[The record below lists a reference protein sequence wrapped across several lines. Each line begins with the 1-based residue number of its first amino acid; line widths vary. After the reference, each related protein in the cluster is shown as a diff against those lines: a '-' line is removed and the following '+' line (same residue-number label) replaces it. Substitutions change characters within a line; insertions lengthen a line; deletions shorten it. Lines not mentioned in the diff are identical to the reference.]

1 MRSFDVIILGGGPGG
16 YVAAIRAAQLGK
28 KVAVVEANHLGGICL
43 NWGCIP
49 TKALLKNAE
58 VFELV
63 QNAKKYGIET
73 GEVSVNWEKM
83 IKRSRDV
90 AKRLSKGIEFLMK
103 KNKIDYIPAR
113 GKLLGNGKVETTDAD
128 GKITEISAGNIII
141 AAGARAKWFPGMEPD
156 GKQIITYKEAMI
168 PEKQPKSLVI
178 IGAGAIGVEFAHFY
192 QTFGTEVTLIE
203 ALPNILPIEDEDI
216 SVELEKLFKK
226 RKMNILTNTMVEKI
240 EKLKSS
246 VKVHLNSGDIVEA
259 DNALI
264 AVGVQGNVEDLGL
277 EECNIAVEKGWIKVN
292 EYLETSLVGVYA
304 IGDVAGPPWLAH
316 KASAEGIIASE
327 HIAGLNPDPMRYD
340 NIPGCTYCH
349 PEVASVGL
357 TEKVAKEK
365 GYEIKIGNFPF
376 RGLGK
381 SMAVGD
387 TDGFAKVIYDAKYG
401 EMLGCHIIGS
411 EATNLITEAVIA
423 RNLETTHHEV
433 LKTIHP
439 HPTLSEAI
447 MEATADALGEAIHI

>member
-1 MRSFDVIILGGGPGG
+1 MKYNVVVLGGGPGG
-16 YVAAIRAAQLGK
+16 YVAAIRAAQVGK
-28 KVAVVEANHLGGICL
+28 KVAIVEANHLGGICL

-58 VFELV
+58 VFDLV
-63 QNAKKYGIET
+63 KNAKKYGIEV
-73 GEVSVNWEKM
+73 GEVTVNWGKM

-103 KNKIDYIPAR
+103 KNKIDYIPAF
-113 GKLLGNGKVETTDAD
+113 GNLLDGTTIETTDAD
-128 GKITEISAGNIII
+128 GKKTQLKAEKIII
-141 AAGARAKWFPGMEPD
+141 ATGARAKYFPGMEPD

-168 PEKQPKSLVI
+168 PENQPKSLVI

-192 QTFGTEVTLIE
+192 QTFGTEVTIIE
-203 ALPNILPIEDEDI
+203 ALPNILPVEDEDI
-216 SVELEKLFKK
+216 STELEKLFKK
-226 RKMNILTNTMVEKI
+226 RKMNIFTNTMVEKI
-240 EKLKSS
+240 EKNKSK
-246 VKVHLNSGDIVEA
+246 VKVHLKSGEIIEA
-259 DNALI
+259 DKALI
-264 AVGVQGNVEDLGL
+264 AVGVQGNIENLGL
-277 EECNIAVEKGWIKVN
+277 EDCNITVEEGWIKVN
-292 EYLETSLVGVYA
+292 EYMETSLSNVYA

-316 KASAEGIIASE
+316 VASAEGITAVE
-327 HIAGLNPDPMRYD
+327 HLAGLNPDPMKYD

-365 GYEIKIGNFPF
+365 GYEVKIGNFPF

-387 TDGFAKVIYDAKYG
+387 TDGFVKVVYDAKYG
-401 EMLGCHIIGS
+401 EMLGCHILGA

-447 MEATADALGEAIHI
+447 MEATADAMEEAIHI

>member
-1 MRSFDVIILGGGPGG
+1 MHEYDVLILGGGPGG
-16 YVAAIRAAQLGK
+16 YVAAIRAAHLGK
-28 KVAVVEANHLGGICL
+28 KTAIVESNHLGGICL

-49 TKALLKNAE
+49 TKALLKNAD
-58 VFELV
+58 VFDIIN
-63 QNAKKYGIET
+63 NANKFGIEV
-73 GEVSVNWEKM
+73 GEVTINWSKI

-103 KNKIDYIPAR
+103 KNKIDYIPAQ
-113 GKLLGNGKVETTDAD
+113 GKLIGKGKVETTDSH
-128 GKITEISAGNIII
+128 GKKALAFANNIII
-141 AAGARAKWFPGMEPD
+141 ATGARPKWFSGIKPD

-168 PEKQPKSLVI
+168 LDKQPKSLVI
-178 IGAGAIGVEFAHFY
+178 IGAGAIGVEFAHFF

-203 ALPNILPIEDEDI
+203 ALPNILPIEDNEI
-216 SVELEKLFKK
+216 SLELEKIFKK
-226 RKMNILTNTMVEKI
+226 RKMNILTNTKVTKI
-240 EKLKSS
+240 EKLKTKI
-246 VKVHLNSGDIVEA
+246 KVHFQGDEIVEA
-259 DNALI
+259 EKVLI
-264 AVGVQGNVEDLGL
+264 ALGVQGNIEDIGL
-277 EECNIAVEKGWIKVN
+277 EECNIAVERGWIHKS
-292 EYLETSLVGVYA
+292 EFMETSQKNVYA

-316 KASAEGIIASE
+316 KAAAEGIIAVE
-327 HIAGLNPDPMRYD
+327 HLADLSPEPMRYD

-357 TEKVAKEK
+357 TEKMALEQ
-365 GYEIKIGNFPF
+365 GYELKIGRFPF

-381 SMAVGD
+381 AMAVGD
-387 TDGFAKVIYDAKYG
+387 TDGFVKVIYDNKYG
-401 EMLGCHIIGS
+401 EMLGCHIIGA

-423 RNLETTHHEV
+423 RNLESTHYEV

>member
-1 MRSFDVIILGGGPGG
+1 MKYNVVVLGGGPGG
-16 YVAAIRAAQLGK
+16 YVAAIRAAQVGK
-28 KVAVVEANHLGGICL
+28 KVAIVEANHLGGICL

-58 VFELV
+58 VFDLV
-63 QNAKKYGIET
+63 KNAKKYGIEV
-73 GEVSVNWEKM
+73 GEVTVNWGKM

-103 KNKIDYIPAR
+103 KNKIDYIPAL
-113 GKLLGNGKVETTDAD
+113 GKLLDGTTIETTDAD
-128 GKITEISAGNIII
+128 GKKTQLKAEKIII
-141 AAGARAKWFPGMEPD
+141 ATGARAKYFPGMEPD

-168 PEKQPKSLVI
+168 PENQPKSLVI

-192 QTFGTEVTLIE
+192 QTFGTEVTIIE
-203 ALPNILPIEDEDI
+203 ALPNILPVEDEDI
-216 SVELEKLFKK
+216 STELEKLFKK
-226 RKMNILTNTMVEKI
+226 RKMNIFTNTMVEKI
-240 EKLKSS
+240 EKNKSK
-246 VKVHLNSGDIVEA
+246 VKVHLKSGEIIEA
-259 DNALI
+259 DKALI
-264 AVGVQGNVEDLGL
+264 AVGVQGNIENLGL
-277 EECNIAVEKGWIKVN
+277 EDCNIAVEEGWIKVN
-292 EYLETSLVGVYA
+292 EYMETSLSNVYA

-316 KASAEGIIASE
+316 VASAEGITAVE
-327 HIAGLNPDPMRYD
+327 HLAGLNPDPMKYD

-357 TEKVAKEK
+357 TEKAAKEK
-365 GYEIKIGNFPF
+365 GYEVKIGSFPF

-387 TDGFAKVIYDAKYG
+387 TDGFVKVVYDAKYG
-401 EMLGCHIIGS
+401 EMLGCHILGA

-447 MEATADALGEAIHI
+447 MEATADALEEAIHI

>member
-1 MRSFDVIILGGGPGG
+1 MKYNVIIIGGGPGG

-58 VFELV
+58 VYDIV
-63 QNAKKYGIET
+63 KNAKKYGIEVGDVT
-73 GEVSVNWEKM
+73 VNWEKM

-103 KNKIDYIPAR
+103 KNKIDYISAR

-128 GKITEISAGNIII
+128 GKITEISADNIII
-141 AAGARAKWFPGMEPD
+141 ATGARAKYFPGMEPD
-156 GKQIITYKEAMI
+156 GNQVITYKEAMI
-168 PEKQPKSLVI
+168 PERQPKSLVI

-192 QTFGTEVTLIE
+192 HTFGTEVTLIE
-203 ALPNILPIEDEDI
+203 ALPNILPVEDEDI
-216 SVELEKLFKK
+216 SVELGKLFKK
-226 RKMNILTNTMVEKI
+226 RKMNILTNTMVDKI
-240 EKLKSS
+240 EKSKSK
-246 VKVHLNSGDIVEA
+246 VKVYLKDGEIIEA
-259 DNALI
+259 EKALI
-264 AVGVQGNVEDLGL
+264 AVGVKGNVEDLGL
-277 EECNIAVEKGWIKVN
+277 EECSISVEKGWIKVN
-292 EYLETSLVGVYA
+292 GYLQTSQSNVYA

-316 KASAEGIIASE
+316 KASAEGIIAAE
-327 HIAGLNPDPMRYD
+327 HSAGLKPEPMKYD

-357 TEKVAKEK
+357 TEKAAKEK

-387 TDGFAKVIYDAKYG
+387 TDGFVKVIYDAKYG
-401 EMLGCHIIGS
+401 EMLGCHIIGA

>member
-1 MRSFDVIILGGGPGG
+1 MRSFDVIIIGGGPGG

-49 TKALLKNAE
+49 TKALLKNAD

-73 GEVSVNWEKM
+73 GEISVNWEKM

-128 GKITEISAGNIII
+128 GKITEISADNIII
-141 AAGARAKWFPGMEPD
+141 ATGARAKWFPGMEPD

-178 IGAGAIGVEFAHFY
+178 IGAGAIGVEFAYFY
-192 QTFGTEVTLIE
+192 QTFRTEVTLIE

-226 RKMNILTNTMVEKI
+226 RKMNILTNTMVAKI

-246 VKVHLNSGDIVEA
+246 VKVHLNSGDTVEA
-259 DNALI
+259 DKALI

-292 EYLETSLVGVYA
+292 EYLETSLAGVYA

-327 HIAGLNPDPMRYD
+327 HIAGLNPDPMKYD

-357 TEKVAKEK
+357 TEKAAKEK

-387 TDGFAKVIYDAKYG
+387 TDGFVKVIYDAKYG
-401 EMLGCHIIGS
+401 EMLGCHIIGA

>member
-1 MRSFDVIILGGGPGG
+1 MKYNVIIIGGGPGG

-58 VFELV
+58 VYDIV
-63 QNAKKYGIET
+63 KNAKKYGIEVGDVT
-73 GEVSVNWEKM
+73 VNWEKM

-103 KNKIDYIPAR
+103 KNKIDYISAR

-128 GKITEISAGNIII
+128 GKITEISAENIII
-141 AAGARAKWFPGMEPD
+141 ATGARAKYFPGMEPD
-156 GKQIITYKEAMI
+156 GNQVITYKEAMI
-168 PEKQPKSLVI
+168 PERQPKSLVI

-192 QTFGTEVTLIE
+192 HTFGTEVTLIE
-203 ALPNILPIEDEDI
+203 ALPNILPVEDEDI
-216 SVELEKLFKK
+216 SVELGKLFKK
-226 RKMNILTNTMVEKI
+226 RKMNILTNTMVDKI
-240 EKLKSS
+240 EKLKSK
-246 VKVHLNSGDIVEA
+246 VKVYLKDGEIIEA
-259 DNALI
+259 EKALI
-264 AVGVQGNVEDLGL
+264 AVGVKGNVEDLGL
-277 EECNIAVEKGWIKVN
+277 EECSISVEKGWIKVN
-292 EYLETSLVGVYA
+292 GYLQTSQSNVYA

-316 KASAEGIIASE
+316 KASAEGIIAAE
-327 HIAGLNPDPMRYD
+327 HSAGLKPEPMKYD

-349 PEVASVGL
+349 PEVASVGF
-357 TEKVAKEK
+357 TEKAAKEK

-387 TDGFAKVIYDAKYG
+387 TDGFVKVIYDAKYG
-401 EMLGCHIIGS
+401 EMLGCHIIGA

>member
-1 MRSFDVIILGGGPGG
+1 MAKFDVAVLGGGPGG
-16 YVAAIRAAQLGK
+16 YVAAIRVAQLGK
-28 KVAVVEANHLGGICL
+28 KVAIVEANHLGGICL

-58 VFELV
+58 VFDLIN
-63 QNAKKYGIET
+63 NAKKYGIEV
-73 GEVSVNWEKM
+73 GEVTVNWKKM

-103 KNKIDYIPAR
+103 KNKIEYIPAR
-113 GKLLGNGKVETTDAD
+113 GKLLENGRVETTDAD
-128 GKITEISAGNIII
+128 GKIAEISADNIII
-141 AAGARAKWFPGMEPD
+141 ATGARAKWFPGMEPD

-168 PEKQPKSLVI
+168 PEKQPKSMVI

-192 QTFGTEVTLIE
+192 HTFETEVTLVE
-203 ALPNILPIEDEDI
+203 ALPNILPVEDLDI
-216 SVELEKLFKK
+216 SKELEKLFKK
-226 RKMNILTNTMVEKI
+226 RKMNILTDTKVGKI
-240 EKLKSS
+240 EKLKSK
-246 VKVHLNSGDIVEA
+246 VKVHLKGGEIIEA
-259 DNALI
+259 EKALI

-277 EECNIAVEKGWIKVN
+277 EDCRITVEKGWIKVN
-292 EYLETSLVGVYA
+292 EYLQTSQSNIYA

-316 KASAEGIIASE
+316 KASAEGIIAAE
-327 HIAGLNPDPMRYD
+327 HIAGLNPKPMQYD

-357 TEKVAKEK
+357 TEKAAIEK
-365 GYEIKIGNFPF
+365 GYEVKIGNFPF

-381 SMAVGD
+381 SMAVGN
-387 TDGFAKVIYDAKYG
+387 TDGFVKVVYDAKYG
-401 EMLGCHIIGS
+401 EMLGCHILGA

>member
-1 MRSFDVIILGGGPGG
+1 MKYNVVVLGGGPGG
-16 YVAAIRAAQLGK
+16 YVAAIRAAQVGN
-28 KVAVVEANHLGGICL
+28 KVAIVEANHLGGICL

-58 VFELV
+58 VFDLV
-63 QNAKKYGIET
+63 KNAKKYGIEV
-73 GEVSVNWEKM
+73 GEVTVNWGKM

-103 KNKIDYIPAR
+103 KNKIDYIPAF
-113 GKLLGNGKVETTDAD
+113 GKLLDGTTIETTDAD
-128 GKITEISAGNIII
+128 GKKTQLKAEKIII
-141 AAGARAKWFPGMEPD
+141 ATGARAKYFPGMEPD

-168 PEKQPKSLVI
+168 PENQPKSLVI

-192 QTFGTEVTLIE
+192 QTFGTEVTIIE
-203 ALPNILPIEDEDI
+203 ALPNILPVEDEDI
-216 SVELEKLFKK
+216 STELEKLFKK
-226 RKMNILTNTMVEKI
+226 RKMNIFTNTMVEKI
-240 EKLKSS
+240 EKNKSK
-246 VKVHLNSGDIVEA
+246 VKVHLKSGEIIEA
-259 DNALI
+259 DKALI
-264 AVGVQGNVEDLGL
+264 AVGVQGNIENLGL
-277 EECNIAVEKGWIKVN
+277 ANCNITVEEGWIKVN
-292 EYLETSLVGVYA
+292 EYMETSLSNVYA

-316 KASAEGIIASE
+316 VASAEGITAVE
-327 HIAGLNPDPMRYD
+327 HLAGLNPDPMKYD

-357 TEKVAKEK
+357 TEKAAKEK
-365 GYEIKIGNFPF
+365 GYEVKIGNFPF

-387 TDGFAKVIYDAKYG
+387 TDGFVKVVYDAKYG
-401 EMLGCHIIGS
+401 EMLGCHILGA

-423 RNLETTHHEV
+423 RNLETTHREV

-447 MEATADALGEAIHI
+447 MEATADALEEAIHI

>member
-1 MRSFDVIILGGGPGG
+1 MAKFDVAVLGGGPGG
-16 YVAAIRAAQLGK
+16 YVTAIRAAQLGK
-28 KVAVVEANHLGGICL
+28 KTAVVEANHLGGICL
-43 NWGCIP
+43 NCGCIP

-58 VFELV
+58 VFDLIN
-63 QNAKKYGIET
+63 NAKKYGIEV
-73 GEVSVNWEKM
+73 GEVTVNWKKM

-113 GKLLGNGKVETTDAD
+113 GKLLGNGKIETTDAD
-128 GKITEISAGNIII
+128 GKIAEISADNIII
-141 AAGARAKWFPGMEPD
+141 ATGARAKWFPGMEPD

-168 PEKQPKSLVI
+168 PEKQPKSMVI

-192 QTFGTEVTLIE
+192 HTFETEVTLVE
-203 ALPNILPIEDEDI
+203 ALPNILPVEDLDI
-216 SVELEKLFKK
+216 SKELEKLFKK
-226 RKMNILTNTMVEKI
+226 RKMNILTNTMVDKI
-240 EKLKSS
+240 EKLKSG
-246 VKVHLNSGDIVEA
+246 VKVHIKDGDIVEA
-259 DNALI
+259 EQALI
-264 AVGVQGNVEDLGL
+264 AVGVQGNVENLGL
-277 EECNIAVEKGWIKVN
+277 EDCSIAVDKGWIKVN
-292 EYLETSLVGVYA
+292 EYLLTSKPNVYA

-327 HIAGLNPDPMRYD
+327 HIAGLNPEPMKYD

-357 TEKVAKEK
+357 TEKVAKDK
-365 GYEIKIGNFPF
+365 GYEVKIGNFPF

-387 TDGFAKVIYDAKYG
+387 TDGFVKVIYDGKYG
-401 EMLGCHIIGS
+401 EMLGCHIIGA

>member
-1 MRSFDVIILGGGPGG
+1 MSSYEVIIIGGGPGG
-16 YVAAIRAAQLGK
+16 YVAAISAAQLGK

-103 KNKIDYIPAR
+103 KNEIDYISAR
-113 GKLLGNGKVETTDAD
+113 GKLLRSGKIETTDAD
-128 GKITEISAGNIII
+128 GKIAEILANNIIV
-141 AAGARAKWFPGMEPD
+141 ATGARAKWFPGMEPD

-168 PEKQPKSLVI
+168 PKKQPKSMVI

-192 QTFGTEVTLIE
+192 HTFGTEVTLIE
-203 ALPNILPIEDEDI
+203 ALPNILPVEDLDI
-216 SVELEKLFKK
+216 SKELEKLFKK
-226 RKMNILTNTMVEKI
+226 RKMNILTNTMVDKI
-240 EKLKSS
+240 EKLKSK
-246 VKVHLNSGDIVEA
+246 VKVHLENGEIVEA
-259 DNALI
+259 EQALI
-264 AVGVQGNVEDLGL
+264 AVGVKGNIEDLGL
-277 EECNIAVEKGWIKVN
+277 EDCRIAVDKGWIKIN
-292 EYLETSLVGVYA
+292 EYLQTSLPNVYA

-327 HIAGLNPDPMRYD
+327 HIVGLNPEPMKYD

-357 TEKVAKEK
+357 TEKAALEK
-365 GYEIKIGNFPF
+365 GYEVKIGNFPF

-387 TDGFAKVIYDAKYG
+387 TDGFVKVIYDARYG
-401 EMLGCHIIGS
+401 EMLGCHIIGA

-447 MEATADALGEAIHI
+447 MEATADALGEGIHI

>member
-1 MRSFDVIILGGGPGG
+1 MSSFDIIIVGGGPGG

-128 GKITEISAGNIII
+128 GKITEISADNIII
-141 AAGARAKWFPGMEPD
+141 ATGARAKWFPGMEPD

-246 VKVHLNSGDIVEA
+246 VKVHLNSGDIVGA
-259 DNALI
+259 DKALI
-264 AVGVQGNVEDLGL
+264 AVGIQGNVEGLGL

-357 TEKVAKEK
+357 TEKAAKEK

-381 SMAVGD
+381 AMAVGD
-387 TDGFAKVIYDAKYG
+387 TDGFVKVIYDAKYG
-401 EMLGCHIIGS
+401 EMLGCHIIGA

>member
-1 MRSFDVIILGGGPGG
+1 MKYNVIIIGGGPGG

-58 VFELV
+58 VYDIV
-63 QNAKKYGIET
+63 KNAKKYGIEVGDVT
-73 GEVSVNWEKM
+73 VNWEKM

-103 KNKIDYIPAR
+103 KNKIDYISAR

-128 GKITEISAGNIII
+128 GKITEISADNIII
-141 AAGARAKWFPGMEPD
+141 ATGARAKYFPGMEPD
-156 GKQIITYKEAMI
+156 GNQVITYKEAMI
-168 PEKQPKSLVI
+168 PERQPKSLVI

-192 QTFGTEVTLIE
+192 HTFGTEVTLIE
-203 ALPNILPIEDEDI
+203 ALPNILPVEDEDI
-216 SVELEKLFKK
+216 SVELGKLFKK
-226 RKMNILTNTMVEKI
+226 RKMNILTNTMVDKI
-240 EKLKSS
+240 EKSKSK
-246 VKVHLNSGDIVEA
+246 VKVHLKDGEIIEA
-259 DNALI
+259 EKALI
-264 AVGVQGNVEDLGL
+264 AVGVKGNVEDLGL
-277 EECNIAVEKGWIKVN
+277 EECSISVEKGWIKVN
-292 EYLETSLVGVYA
+292 GYLQTSQSNVYA

-316 KASAEGIIASE
+316 KASAEGIIAAE
-327 HIAGLNPDPMRYD
+327 HSAGLKPEPMKYD

-357 TEKVAKEK
+357 TEKAAKEK

-387 TDGFAKVIYDAKYG
+387 TDGFVKVIYDAKYG
-401 EMLGCHIIGS
+401 EMLGCHIIGA

>member
-1 MRSFDVIILGGGPGG
+1 MRSFDVIIIGGGPGG

-128 GKITEISAGNIII
+128 GKITEISADNIII
-141 AAGARAKWFPGMEPD
+141 AIGARAKWFPGMEPD

-216 SVELEKLFKK
+216 SKELKNLFKK
-226 RKMNILTNTMVEKI
+226 RKMNILTNTMVDKI
-240 EKLKSS
+240 EKLKSG
-246 VKVHLNSGDIVEA
+246 VKVLIKGGDIVEA
-259 DNALI
+259 EQVLI
-264 AVGVQGNVEDLGL
+264 AVGVQGNVENLGL
-277 EECNIAVEKGWIKVN
+277 EDCSIAVDKGWIKVN
-292 EYLETSLVGVYA
+292 EYLLTSKPNVYA

-327 HIAGLNPDPMRYD
+327 HIAGLNPEPMKYD

-365 GYEIKIGNFPF
+365 GYEVKIGNFPF

-387 TDGFAKVIYDAKYG
+387 TDGFVKVIYDAKYG
-401 EMLGCHIIGS
+401 EMLGCHIIGA

>member
-1 MRSFDVIILGGGPGG
+1 MSSYEVIIIGGGPGG

-73 GEVSVNWEKM
+73 GKVSVNWEKM

-103 KNKIDYIPAR
+103 KNEIDYIPER
-113 GKLLGNGKVETTDAD
+113 GKLLGSGKVETTDAD
-128 GKITEISAGNIII
+128 RKKTEILADNIII
-141 AAGARAKWFPGMEPD
+141 ATGARAKWFPGMEPD

-168 PEKQPKSLVI
+168 PKKQPKSMVI

-192 QTFGTEVTLIE
+192 HTFGTEVTLIE
-203 ALPNILPIEDEDI
+203 ALPNILPVEDLDI
-216 SVELEKLFKK
+216 SKELEKIFKK
-226 RKMNILTNTMVEKI
+226 RKMNILTNTMVDKI
-240 EKLKSS
+240 EKLKSK
-246 VKVHLNSGDIVEA
+246 VKVHLENGEIVEA
-259 DNALI
+259 EQALI
-264 AVGVQGNVEDLGL
+264 AVGVKGNIEDLGL
-277 EECNIAVEKGWIKVN
+277 EDCRIAVDKGWIKIN
-292 EYLETSLVGVYA
+292 EYLQTSLPNVYA

-327 HIAGLNPDPMRYD
+327 HIAGLNPEPMKYD

-357 TEKVAKEK
+357 TEKAALEK
-365 GYEIKIGNFPF
+365 GYEVKIGNFPF

-387 TDGFAKVIYDAKYG
+387 TDGFVKVIYDARYG
-401 EMLGCHIIGS
+401 EMLGCHIIGA

-447 MEATADALGEAIHI
+447 MEATADALGEGIHI

>member
-1 MRSFDVIILGGGPGG
+1 MSSYEVIIIGGGPGG

-73 GEVSVNWEKM
+73 GDVSVNWEKM

-103 KNKIDYIPAR
+103 KNEIDYIPAR
-113 GKLLGNGKVETTDAD
+113 GKLLGSGKVETTDAD
-128 GKITEISAGNIII
+128 RKKTEILADNIII
-141 AAGARAKWFPGMEPD
+141 ATGARAKWFPGMEPD

-168 PEKQPKSLVI
+168 PKKQPKSMVI

-192 QTFGTEVTLIE
+192 HTFGTEVTLIE
-203 ALPNILPIEDEDI
+203 ALPNILPVEDLDI
-216 SVELEKLFKK
+216 SKELEKLFKK
-226 RKMNILTNTMVEKI
+226 RKMNILTNTMVDKI
-240 EKLKSS
+240 EKLKSK
-246 VKVHLNSGDIVEA
+246 VKVHLENGEIVEA
-259 DNALI
+259 EQALI
-264 AVGVQGNVEDLGL
+264 AVGVKGNIEDLGL
-277 EECNIAVEKGWIKVN
+277 EDCRIAVDKGWIKIN
-292 EYLETSLVGVYA
+292 EYLQTSLPNVYA

-327 HIAGLNPDPMRYD
+327 HIAGLNPEPMKYD

-357 TEKVAKEK
+357 TEKAALEK
-365 GYEIKIGNFPF
+365 GYEVKIGNFPF

-387 TDGFAKVIYDAKYG
+387 TDGFVKVIYDARYG
-401 EMLGCHIIGS
+401 EMLGCHIIGA

-447 MEATADALGEAIHI
+447 MEATADALGEGIHI

>member
-1 MRSFDVIILGGGPGG
+1 MKYNVIIIGGGPGG

-58 VFELV
+58 VYDIV
-63 QNAKKYGIET
+63 KNAKKYGIEVWDVT
-73 GEVSVNWEKM
+73 VNWEKM

-103 KNKIDYIPAR
+103 KNKIDYISAR

-128 GKITEISAGNIII
+128 GKITEISADNIII
-141 AAGARAKWFPGMEPD
+141 ATGARAKYFPGMEPD
-156 GKQIITYKEAMI
+156 GNQVITYKEAMI
-168 PEKQPKSLVI
+168 PERQPKSLVI

-192 QTFGTEVTLIE
+192 HTFGTEVTLIE
-203 ALPNILPIEDEDI
+203 ALPNILPVEDEDI

-226 RKMNILTNTMVEKI
+226 RKMNILTNTMVDKI
-240 EKLKSS
+240 EKSKSK
-246 VKVHLNSGDIVEA
+246 VKVHLKDGEIIEA
-259 DNALI
+259 EKALI
-264 AVGVQGNVEDLGL
+264 AVGVKGNVEELGL
-277 EECNIAVEKGWIKVN
+277 EECSISVEKGWIKVN
-292 EYLETSLVGVYA
+292 GYLQTSQTNVYA

-316 KASAEGIIASE
+316 KASAEGIIAAE
-327 HIAGLNPDPMRYD
+327 HLAKLNPEPMKYD

-357 TEKVAKEK
+357 TEKAAIEK
-365 GYEIKIGNFPF
+365 GYEVKIGNFPF

-387 TDGFAKVIYDAKYG
+387 TDGFVKVIYDAKYG
-401 EMLGCHIIGS
+401 EMLGCHIIGA

-423 RNLETTHHEV
+423 RKLETTHHEV

>member
-1 MRSFDVIILGGGPGG
+1 MQYNVVVLGGGPGG
-16 YVAAIRAAQLGK
+16 YVAAIRAAQVGK
-28 KVAVVEANHLGGICL
+28 KVAIVEANHLGGICL

-58 VFELV
+58 VFDLV
-63 QNAKKYGIET
+63 KNANKYGIEV
-73 GEVSVNWEKM
+73 GEVTVNWGKM

-103 KNKIDYIPAR
+103 KNKIDYIPAF
-113 GKLLGNGKVETTDAD
+113 GKLLDGTTIETTDTD
-128 GKITEISAGNIII
+128 GKKTQLKAEKIII
-141 AAGARAKWFPGMEPD
+141 ATGARAKYFSGMEPD
-156 GKQIITYKEAMI
+156 GKQIITYKESMI
-168 PEKQPKSLVI
+168 PENQPKSLVI

-192 QTFGTEVTLIE
+192 QTFGTEVTIIE
-203 ALPNILPIEDEDI
+203 ALSNILPVEDEDI
-216 SVELEKLFKK
+216 SIELEKLFKK
-226 RKMNILTNTMVEKI
+226 RKMNIFTNTMVEKI
-240 EKLKSS
+240 EKNKSK
-246 VKVHLNSGDIVEA
+246 VKVHLKSGDIIEA
-259 DNALI
+259 DKALI
-264 AVGVQGNVEDLGL
+264 AVGVQGNIENMGL
-277 EECNIAVEKGWIKVN
+277 EDCSITVEEDWIKVN
-292 EYLETSLVGVYA
+292 EYMETSLSNVYA

-316 KASAEGIIASE
+316 VASAEGITAVE
-327 HIAGLNPDPMRYD
+327 HLAGLNPDPMNYD

-357 TEKVAKEK
+357 TEKAAKEK
-365 GYEIKIGNFPF
+365 GYEVKIGNFPF

-387 TDGFAKVIYDAKYG
+387 TDGFVKVVYDAKYG
-401 EMLGCHIIGS
+401 EMLGCHILGA

-447 MEATADALGEAIHI
+447 MEATADALEEAIHI

>member
-1 MRSFDVIILGGGPGG
+1 MKYNVIIIGGGPGG

-58 VFELV
+58 VYDIV
-63 QNAKKYGIET
+63 KNAKKYGIEVGDVT
-73 GEVSVNWEKM
+73 VNWEKM

-90 AKRLSKGIEFLMK
+90 AKRLSKGIEFLIK
-103 KNKIDYIPAR
+103 KNKIDYISAR

-128 GKITEISAGNIII
+128 GKITEISAESIII
-141 AAGARAKWFPGMEPD
+141 ATGARAKYFPGMEPD
-156 GKQIITYKEAMI
+156 GNQVITYKEAMI
-168 PEKQPKSLVI
+168 PERQPKSLVI

-192 QTFGTEVTLIE
+192 HTFGTEVTLIE
-203 ALPNILPIEDEDI
+203 ALPNILPVEDEDI
-216 SVELEKLFKK
+216 SVELGKLFKK
-226 RKMNILTNTMVEKI
+226 RKINILTNTMVDKI
-240 EKLKSS
+240 EKSKSK
-246 VKVHLNSGDIVEA
+246 VKVHLKDGEIIEA
-259 DNALI
+259 EKALI
-264 AVGVQGNVEDLGL
+264 AVGVKGNVEDLGL
-277 EECNIAVEKGWIKVN
+277 EECSISVEKGWIKVN
-292 EYLETSLVGVYA
+292 GYLQTSQSNVYA

-316 KASAEGIIASE
+316 KASAEGIIAAE
-327 HIAGLNPDPMRYD
+327 HSAGLKPEPMKYD

-357 TEKVAKEK
+357 TEKAAKEK

-387 TDGFAKVIYDAKYG
+387 TDGFVKVIYDAKYG
-401 EMLGCHIIGS
+401 EMLGCHIIGA

>member
-1 MRSFDVIILGGGPGG
+1 MKYNVIIIGGGPGG
-16 YVAAIRAAQLGK
+16 YVAAIRATQLGK

-58 VFELV
+58 VYDIV
-63 QNAKKYGIET
+63 KNAKKYGIEVGDVT
-73 GEVSVNWEKM
+73 VNWEKM

-90 AKRLSKGIEFLMK
+90 AKRLSKGIEFLIK
-103 KNKIDYIPAR
+103 KNKIDYISAR

-128 GKITEISAGNIII
+128 GKITEISAESIII
-141 AAGARAKWFPGMEPD
+141 ATGARAKYFPGMEPD
-156 GKQIITYKEAMI
+156 GNQVITYKEAMI
-168 PEKQPKSLVI
+168 PERQPKSLVI

-192 QTFGTEVTLIE
+192 HTFGTEVTLIE
-203 ALPNILPIEDEDI
+203 ALPNILPVEDEDI

-226 RKMNILTNTMVEKI
+226 RKMNILTNTMVDKI
-240 EKLKSS
+240 EKSKSK
-246 VKVHLNSGDIVEA
+246 VKVHLKDGEIIEA
-259 DNALI
+259 EKALI
-264 AVGVQGNVEDLGL
+264 AVGVKGNVEELGL
-277 EECNIAVEKGWIKVN
+277 EECSISVEKGWIKVN
-292 EYLETSLVGVYA
+292 GYLQTSQPNVYA

-316 KASAEGIIASE
+316 KASAEGIIAAE
-327 HIAGLNPDPMRYD
+327 HSAGLKPEPMKYD

-357 TEKVAKEK
+357 TEKAAKEK

-387 TDGFAKVIYDAKYG
+387 TDGFVKVIYDAKYG
-401 EMLGCHIIGS
+401 EMLGCHIIGA

>member
-1 MRSFDVIILGGGPGG
+1 MKYNVVVLGGGPGG
-16 YVAAIRAAQLGK
+16 YVAAIRAAQVGN
-28 KVAVVEANHLGGICL
+28 KVAIVEANHLGGICL

-58 VFELV
+58 VFDLV
-63 QNAKKYGIET
+63 KNAKKYGIEV
-73 GEVSVNWEKM
+73 GEVTVNWDKM

-103 KNKIDYIPAR
+103 KNKIDYIPAF
-113 GKLLGNGKVETTDAD
+113 GKLLDGTTIETKDAD
-128 GKITEISAGNIII
+128 GKKTQLKAEKIII
-141 AAGARAKWFPGMEPD
+141 ATGARAKYFPGMEPD

-168 PEKQPKSLVI
+168 PENQPKSLVI

-192 QTFGTEVTLIE
+192 QTFGTEVTIIE
-203 ALPNILPIEDEDI
+203 ALPNILPVEDEDI
-216 SVELEKLFKK
+216 SIELEKLFKK
-226 RKMNILTNTMVEKI
+226 RKINIFTNTMVEKI
-240 EKLKSS
+240 EKNKSK
-246 VKVHLNSGDIVEA
+246 VKVHLKSGEIIEA
-259 DNALI
+259 DKALI
-264 AVGVQGNVEDLGL
+264 AVGVQGNIENLGL
-277 EECNIAVEKGWIKVN
+277 EDCNITVEEGWIKVN
-292 EYLETSLVGVYA
+292 EYMETSLSNVYA

-316 KASAEGIIASE
+316 VASAEGITAVE
-327 HIAGLNPDPMRYD
+327 HLAGLNPDPMKYD

-357 TEKVAKEK
+357 TEKAAKGK
-365 GYEIKIGNFPF
+365 GYEVKIGNFPF

-387 TDGFAKVIYDAKYG
+387 TDGFVKVVYDAKYG
-401 EMLGCHIIGS
+401 EMLGCHILGA

-447 MEATADALGEAIHI
+447 MEATADALEEAIHI

>member
-1 MRSFDVIILGGGPGG
+1 MKYNVIIIGGGPGG

-58 VFELV
+58 VYDIV
-63 QNAKKYGIET
+63 KNAKKYGIEVGDVT
-73 GEVSVNWEKM
+73 VNWEKM

-103 KNKIDYIPAR
+103 KNKIDYISAR

-128 GKITEISAGNIII
+128 GKITEISADNIII
-141 AAGARAKWFPGMEPD
+141 ATGARAKYFPGMEPD
-156 GKQIITYKEAMI
+156 GNQVITYKEAMI
-168 PEKQPKSLVI
+168 PERQPKSLVI

-192 QTFGTEVTLIE
+192 HTFGTEVTLIE
-203 ALPNILPIEDEDI
+203 ALPNILPVEDEDI
-216 SVELEKLFKK
+216 SVELGKLFKK
-226 RKMNILTNTMVEKI
+226 RKMNILTNTMVDKI
-240 EKLKSS
+240 EKSKSK
-246 VKVHLNSGDIVEA
+246 VKVHLKDGEIIEA
-259 DNALI
+259 EKALI
-264 AVGVQGNVEDLGL
+264 AVGVKGNVEDLGL
-277 EECNIAVEKGWIKVN
+277 EECSISVEKGWIKVN
-292 EYLETSLVGVYA
+292 GYLQTSQSNVYA

-316 KASAEGIIASE
+316 KASAEGIIAAE
-327 HIAGLNPDPMRYD
+327 HLAKLNPEPMKYD

-357 TEKVAKEK
+357 TEQAAKEK

-387 TDGFAKVIYDAKYG
+387 TDGFVKVIYDAKYG
-401 EMLGCHIIGS
+401 EMLGCHIIGA

>member
-1 MRSFDVIILGGGPGG
+1 VKHDLIIIGGGPGG

-28 KVAVVEANHLGGICL
+28 KVAIVEANHLGGICL

-63 QNAKKYGIET
+63 KNAKKYGIESGDVT
-73 GEVSVNWEKM
+73 VNWEKM

-90 AKRLSKGIEFLMK
+90 AKRLSKGIEFLIK

-113 GKLLGNGKVETTDAD
+113 GKLLGNGKVETTDED
-128 GKITEISAGNIII
+128 GKISELSADNIII
-141 AAGARAKWFPGMEPD
+141 ATGARAKYFPGMEPD
-156 GKQIITYKEAMI
+156 SKQIITYKEAMI

-203 ALPNILPIEDEDI
+203 ALPYILPVEDEDI
-216 SVELEKLFKK
+216 SVELGKLFKK
-226 RKMNILTNTMVEKI
+226 RKMNILTNTMVDKI
-240 EKLKSS
+240 EKIKSK
-246 VKVHLNSGDIVEA
+246 VKVHLKGGDIIEA
-259 DNALI
+259 EKALI
-264 AVGVQGNVEDLGL
+264 AVGVQGNIEDLGI
-277 EECNIAVEKGWIKVN
+277 EDCSIAVDKGWIKVN
-292 EYLETSLVGVYA
+292 EYLQTSQPNVYA

-316 KASAEGIIASE
+316 KASTEGIIAAE
-327 HIAGLNPDPMRYD
+327 HIAGLNPEPMKYD

-357 TEKVAKEK
+357 TEKAAKEK
-365 GYEIKIGNFPF
+365 GYEVKIGKFPF

-387 TDGFAKVIYDAKYG
+387 TDGFVKVIYDAKYG
-401 EMLGCHIIGS
+401 EMLGCHIIGA

-447 MEATADALGEAIHI
+447 MEATADALGEAVHI

>member
-1 MRSFDVIILGGGPGG
+1 MKYNVVVLGGGPGG
-16 YVAAIRAAQLGK
+16 YVAAIRAAQVGK
-28 KVAVVEANHLGGICL
+28 KVAIVEANHLGGICL

-58 VFELV
+58 VFDLV
-63 QNAKKYGIET
+63 KNANKYGIKV
-73 GEVSVNWEKM
+73 GEVTVNWDKM

-103 KNKIDYIPAR
+103 KNKIDYIPAF
-113 GKLLGNGKVETTDAD
+113 GKLLDGTTIETTDAD
-128 GKITEISAGNIII
+128 GKKTQMKAEKIII
-141 AAGARAKWFPGMEPD
+141 ATGARAKYFPGMEPD

-168 PEKQPKSLVI
+168 PENQPKSLII

-192 QTFGTEVTLIE
+192 QTFGTEVTIIE
-203 ALPNILPIEDEDI
+203 ALPNILPVEDEDI
-216 SVELEKLFKK
+216 SIELEKLFKK
-226 RKMNILTNTMVEKI
+226 RKMNIFTNTMVEKI
-240 EKLKSS
+240 EKNKSK
-246 VKVHLNSGDIVEA
+246 VKVHLKSGEIIEA
-259 DNALI
+259 DKALI
-264 AVGVQGNVEDLGL
+264 AVGVQGNIENLGL
-277 EECNIAVEKGWIKVN
+277 EDCSITVEEGWIKVN
-292 EYLETSLVGVYA
+292 EYMETSLSNVYA
-304 IGDVAGPPWLAH
+304 VGDVAGPPWLAH
-316 KASAEGIIASE
+316 VASAEGITAVE
-327 HIAGLNPDPMRYD
+327 HLVGLNPNPMKYD

-365 GYEIKIGNFPF
+365 GYEVKIGNFPF

-387 TDGFAKVIYDAKYG
+387 TDGFVKVVYDAKYG
-401 EMLGCHIIGS
+401 EMLGCHILGA